1 MNQKTSWSA
10 LLAALG
16 LAAITGCA
24 SYEPPPKAVT
34 HSSFTG
40 VPQDEQ
46 KRLTV
51 SNHRLL
57 TLEDAQSLA
66 VRNNPNFKTKYFA
79 IVSARA
85 AYYGAFAPYLPK
97 VALGYQIGQSF
108 SEPNNVYPNNIRNGS
123 RTFEQTPT
131 ASATWLIFD
140 SFAREMNLLAA
151 KHNWKESEALE
162 LDARRLLVRSV
173 AYAYNDIL
181 LAMAKI
187 RIAKENM
194 KFQNSQLKENELKFE
209 VGAVPLSNVLNFKAY
224 YNTAES
230 DLYAAEYAYAASKY
244 TLAQLMGLTEA
255 TIPHEVKF
263 PDVPSPDGELL
274 SALPI
279 YLDTALAN
287 RPDLKAY
294 REALEVSK
302 YNYWSSICAFG
313 PTVTFNANIGY
324 TVGQSRI
331 KNYSK
336 TGRAGDYT
344 SKYQTFNFSYGAAA
358 SWEIF
363 SGGQTFFNMR
373 ARQASM
379 MQSDYT
385 LANTWITV
393 ISEVRT
399 AYDNYQT
406 CLKQVKISQKSLE
419 LYRKIR
425 DLVAEEYQ
433 AGNTELTRLNEAQRD
448 FVSAET
454 TFATYVINMHN
465 AKAQLQAAVGSY

>member
-1 MNQKTSWSA
+1 MNQRISWTV

-16 LAAITGCA
+16 LAALTGCT

-34 HSSFTG
+34 RSSFTDI
-40 VPQDEQ
+40 PAEEQ
-46 KRLTV
+46 KKMAV
-51 SNHRLL
+51 SAQKTL
-57 TLEDAQSLA
+57 TLEEAQNLA
-66 VRNNPNFKTKYFA
+66 VQNNPDFKTKYFA
-79 IVSARA
+79 IVAARA

-97 VALGYQIGQSF
+97 ITVAYQIGQSF
-108 SEPNNVYPNNIRNGS
+108 SEPNNVYRNNIRNGS
-123 RTFEQTPT
+123 RTFEHSPT
-131 ASATWLIFD
+131 ASASWLIFD
-140 SFAREMNLLAA
+140 SFVREMNLLAA
-151 KHNWKESEALE
+151 KHSWKQSEALE

-187 RIAKENM
+187 KIAKENM

-230 DLYAAEYAYAASKY
+230 DLYSAEYTFASSKY
-244 TLAQLMGLTEA
+244 TLAQLMGLTEG
-255 TIPHEVKF
+255 TIPDSVQF
-263 PDVPSPDGELL
+263 PGVPSPDGEALA
-274 SALPI
+274 ALPV

-324 TVGQSRI
+324 TAGQTRV
-331 KNYSK
+331 KNYSG
-336 TGRAGDYT
+336 TTGDYT
-344 SKYQTFNFSYGAAA
+344 NKYQTFSFSYGASA

-373 ARQASM
+373 SQQAAM
-379 MQSDYT
+379 LQSDYT
-385 LANTWITV
+385 LANNWIT
-393 ISEVRT
+393 IITEVRT
-399 AYDNYQT
+399 AYDNYLT
-406 CLKQVKISQKSLE
+406 CMKQVKISQKSLE

-425 DLVAEEYQ
+425 DLVDEEYR

-454 TFATYVINMHN
+454 TLATYVISMHN
-465 AKAQLQAAVGSY
+465 AKAQLQAAVGAY

>member
-1 MNQKTSWSA
+1 MKQKISWTA
-10 LLAALG
+10 MFAALG
-16 LAAITGCA
+16 LAAITGCS

-34 HSSFTG
+34 RSSFTDIPAEDQQRMSMPKDK
-40 VPQDEQ
+40 V
-46 KRLTV
+46 
-51 SNHRLL
+51 L
-57 TLEDAQSLA
+57 TLEDAQNLA
-66 VRNNPNFKTKYFA
+66 VQNNPSFKTKYFA

-97 VALGYQIGQSF
+97 VSVGYQIGQSF

-123 RTFEQTPT
+123 RTFETGPS
-131 ASATWLIFD
+131 ASASWLIFD
-140 SFAREMNLLAA
+140 TFVREMNLLAA

-173 AYAYNDIL
+173 AYAYNNIL

-230 DLYAAEYAYAASKY
+230 DLYSAEYSYTSSKY
-244 TLAQLMGLTEA
+244 TLAQLMGLTEG
-255 TIPHEVKF
+255 TIPDEVKF
-263 PDVPSPDGELL
+263 PGVPSPDGEVLASL
-274 SALPI
+274 SV

-302 YNYWSSICAFG
+302 YNYWSSICSFG

-324 TVGQSRI
+324 NIGQTRV
-331 KNYSK
+331 KNYI
-336 TGRAGDYT
+336 GPGGDYT
-344 SKYQTFNFSYGAAA
+344 NKYQTFSFSYGAAA

-363 SGGQTFFNMR
+363 SGGKTFFNMR
-373 ARQASM
+373 AQQASM
-379 MQSDYT
+379 LQSDYA

-393 ISEVRT
+393 ITEVRT
-399 AYDNYQT
+399 AYDSYLT
-406 CLKQVKISQKSLE
+406 CLKQVKISQRSLE

-454 TFATYVINMHN
+454 TLATYVINMHN
-465 AKAQLQAAVGSY
+465 AKAQLEAAVGAY